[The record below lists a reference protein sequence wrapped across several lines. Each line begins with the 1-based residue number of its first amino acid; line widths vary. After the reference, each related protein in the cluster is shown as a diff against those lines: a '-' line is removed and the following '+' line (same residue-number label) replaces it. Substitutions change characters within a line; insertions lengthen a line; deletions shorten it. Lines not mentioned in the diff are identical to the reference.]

1 MYGRVFEDLVAKVH
15 MTFIIGNDQP
25 GKQTPERI
33 KEAAMSMGYRFEI
46 RDFLVQPCVSASVL
60 VANVGVAPIYRSAFV
75 SVEGVRGEYDLRGL
89 MPGEEAWVSI
99 ACPAVTLNSVPEIVC
114 DHLVP
119 GQKIEY
125 QAAVPA
131 GTPGA

>member
-1 MYGRVFEDLVAKVH
+1 VVAKVH

-33 KEAAMSMGYRFEI
+33 TQAAMSMGYRFEI
-46 RDFLVQPCVSASVL
+46 RDFRIKEGEWAQVL

-75 SVEGVRGEYDLRGL
+75 AVEGVRGDYDLSRL
-89 MPGEEAWVSI
+89 MPGDE
-99 ACPAVTLNSVPEIVC
+99 VTVRIPCQASSASVPAIQC

-119 GQKIEY
+119 GQEIQY
-125 QAAVPA
+125 QAHIQ
-131 GTPGA
+131 